1 MEAASTSGAAGL
13 CGDYNVDSGEE
24 CDDGNEVDGD
34 GCSASCTIESSSGST
49 LSSSSASVTCFEN
62 CSCTES
68 SAITSG
74 TISDGPLQYGN
85 NEKCSWL
92 ISSSAKIRLWFTDFD
107 TESDYD
113 SVTINLCQTSFC
125 IPQSTIQIA
134 RLHGSANMSVVYS
147 SSTEYMYLQVVF
159 TSDGSVVRDGFSA
172 FWSILDDVGP
182 PPPPPP
188 HSASSP
194 SPPPPPPPLAPPPPL
209 PPPPP
214 PPPPLGVC
222 VNSSDISV
230 SASGKMVCVPKHLAP
245 FSSIQNCSLP
255 TWKQIKPHL
264 RSGDYI
270 TGGLGRLMIVDKFEV
285 WVCASAPHPCA
296 TEGDRMCFTYGELDR
311 VFIPWGLM
319 SVLDFS

>member
-1 MEAASTSGAAGL
+1 MSTSHPL
-13 CGDYNVDSGEE
+13 TFLYDYVRSHVPAWALIFACVHTLLLTLSLDPNP
-24 CDDGNEVDGD
+24 
-34 GCSASCTIESSSGST
+34 TGST

-194 SPPPPPPPLAPPPPL
+194 SPPPPPPPLAPPPDL
-209 PPPPP
+209 SPPPP

-270 TGGLGRLMIVDKFEV
+270 TGPF
-285 WVCASAPHPCA
+285 PTP
-296 TEGDRMCFTYGELDR
+296 
-311 VFIPWGLM
+311 PP
-319 SVLDFS
+319 FSGMGSEIHTHS